1 MKGGCMEA
9 IILTGIQATGK
20 STFYTER
27 FFNTHVR
34 ISMDLLNTRNKEQV
48 FLDICFAVHQ
58 AFVVDNTNPMRS
70 DRRRYIEQAK
80 LHKYRVIG
88 YYFRSDPKEVM
99 ERNKK
104 RTGKERI
111 PESGIRGAY
120 NRLEIPTYDEGFD
133 ELYYVKIRNNQFIV
147 DNWKKG

>member
-1 MKGGCMEA
+1 MEA
-9 IILTGIQATGK
+9 IIFTGIQATGK
-20 STFYTER
+20 STFYIER
-27 FFNTHVR
+27 FLNSHVR

-70 DRRRYIEQAK
+70 ERSRYIQQAK
-80 LHKYRVIG
+80 LHQYRVIG
-88 YYFRSDPKEVM
+88 YYFLSDPKEVL

-111 PESGIRGAY
+111 PEAGIRGAY
-120 NRLEIPTYDEGFD
+120 NRLELPSYDEGFD
-133 ELYYVKIRNNQFIV
+133 ELYYVKLGDNKFIV
-147 DNWKKG
+147 NDWKKG

>member
-1 MKGGCMEA
+1 MEA
-9 IILTGIQATGK
+9 IIFTGIQATGK

-27 FFNTHVR
+27 FLNSHVR

-70 DRRRYIEQAK
+70 ERSRYIQQAK
-80 LHKYRVIG
+80 LHQYRVIG
-88 YYFRSDPKEVM
+88 YYFRSDQKEVL

-111 PESGIRGAY
+111 PEAGIRGAY
-120 NRLEIPTYDEGFD
+120 NRLELPSYDEGFD
-133 ELYYVKIRNNQFIV
+133 ELYYVKLGDNKFIV
-147 DNWKKG
+147 NDWKKG